1 MSRSEKATDIDR
13 ILGQK
18 LRALRK
24 ARKIPLNALEK
35 ATGVSAAQ
43 LSMYEIGKNRISLGR
58 LALICKAIKVPLR
71 YVMQEIDIVADSLEI
86 PKPRNS
92 LHSRFAASAYKLV
105 QQFPEIAVGLNRLI
119 LSYNRDKNDDK

>member
-24 ARKIPLNALEK
+24 ERKISMKALEK
-35 ATGVSAAQ
+35 ATGVSGAQ

-58 LALICKAIKVPLR
+58 LALICKAMKVPLR
-71 YVMQEIDIVADSLEI
+71 DVMQEIDILTDPLET

-92 LHSRFAASAYKLV
+92 RHSRFAANAYKLV
-105 QQFPEIAVGLNRLI
+105 QQFPEIAISLNRLI
-119 LSYNRDKNDDK
+119 LSYNRDKNNEE